1 MLNSDCARISKEMFL
16 SCFKALLQLLSGWA
30 EGKTKAFSQNI
41 LEPSPDVK
49 GLSPEYM
56 LRALFPSL
64 FCSRIPF
71 GFEK

>member
-1 MLNSDCARISKEMFL
+1 MLNSDWERISKMFP

-41 LEPSPDVK
+41 LEPSPAVK
-49 GLSPEYM
+49 GLSPDYK
-56 LRALFPSL
+56 LRALFSSL
-64 FCSRIPF
+64 FCSRTPF